1 MRSLAGSLLW
11 RGLLAVVVGIIAIAW
26 PGVTILAVVIIFAIA
41 AFGASIGQAVRAF
54 SSNGFG
60 PVIGHLL
67 LSLLDVAAGLVAVLW
82 PGITAFAL
90 TIWIGIW
97 AVVSGFGEFVMAFA
111 YGETGGQR
119 FLFGLTGLVTIALGI
134 VLFAPRCR
142 RGCTGRGLRA
152 LQPGNGYRQPRASR
166 TSPPRRQAAFPY
178 GELRRGRAGRRGRT
192 RR

>member
-134 VLFAPRCR
+134 VLFARPDV
-142 RGCTGRGLRA
+142 GAVALAEVFGLFSLATGIANLVLAGQARHEDRPLSHM
-152 LQPGNGYRQPRASR
+152 AS
-166 TSPPRRQAAFPY
+166 
-178 GELRRGRAGRRGRT
+178 
-192 RR
+192 